1 MVGRKRRKKAVE
13 RAVETSTE
21 MLKEALATL
30 RKATETRLEQLEE
43 IKKLSEKLLIDV
55 YAERKNGRFDVV
67 VNGIMILH
75 MIPAEEGNLDAAA
88 KIIANYVKNMIA
100 EYLEKRLKR

>member
-13 RAVETSTE
+13 EAVETSTE

-30 RKATETRLEQLEE
+30 RKATEMRLEQLEE
-43 IKKLSEKLLIDV
+43 IKKLSERLLIDV

-67 VNGIMILH
+67 VNGVMILH
-75 MIPAEEGNLDAAA
+75 MIPAEGGNLDAAA
-88 KIIANYVKNMIA
+88 KITASYLKDMVAK
-100 EYLEKRLKR
+100 YLEERLKR